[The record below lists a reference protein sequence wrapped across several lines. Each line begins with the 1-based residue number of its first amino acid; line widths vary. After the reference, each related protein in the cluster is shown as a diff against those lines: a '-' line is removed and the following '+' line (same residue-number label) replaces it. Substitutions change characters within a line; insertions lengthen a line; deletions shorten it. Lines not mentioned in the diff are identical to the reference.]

1 MYEPRKNLTIFLY
14 YCFRKRLFGRSL
26 SQRRFHRLSESIDRE
41 YSNRE
46 MDGEFIDPHILTEEE
61 IMNKYW
67 KLMVRIY
74 RIFSY
79 FGQIL
84 LKCKDECKMFTKYLS
99 PLQTSTT
106 SISHAFQRWLS
117 LTASAVIFWTS
128 VLICRWLTT
137 DPTLSGILSFIFPIL
152 IIPILAS
159 IYAEV
164 NYECSNVLKVI
175 CTFHSCNVSPYSN
188 IF

>member
-1 MYEPRKNLTIFLY
+1 
-14 YCFRKRLFGRSL
+14 
-26 SQRRFHRLSESIDRE
+26 
-41 YSNRE
+41 
-46 MDGEFIDPHILTEEE
+46 
-61 IMNKYW
+61 
-67 KLMVRIY
+67 
-74 RIFSY
+74 
-79 FGQIL
+79 
-84 LKCKDECKMFTKYLS
+84 MFTKYLS

-175 CTFHSCNVSPYSN
+175 CTFHSCNVPPILQFYMTWKFLYPNSKPYSSPTTSVYFQQKN
-188 IF
+188 G

>member
-1 MYEPRKNLTIFLY
+1 MEAPGKNIPNFQLLWPNII
-14 YCFRKRLFGRSL
+14 
-26 SQRRFHRLSESIDRE
+26 H
-41 YSNRE
+41 
-46 MDGEFIDPHILTEEE
+46 
-61 IMNKYW
+61 
-67 KLMVRIY
+67 
-74 RIFSY
+74 
-79 FGQIL
+79 
-84 LKCKDECKMFTKYLS
+84 LKCKDECKMLNKILS

-117 LTASAVIFWTS
+117 LTASAVTFWTS

-164 NYECSNVLKVI
+164 NYECNNVLQVI
-175 CTFHSCNVSPYSN
+175 CIFHWYNVSPDSTILTYHFYIRIPKIILLLSSK
-188 IF
+188 

>member
-1 MYEPRKNLTIFLY
+1 MEANGKNI
-14 YCFRKRLFGRSL
+14 
-26 SQRRFHRLSESIDRE
+26 Q
-41 YSNRE
+41 
-46 MDGEFIDPHILTEEE
+46 
-61 IMNKYW
+61 
-67 KLMVRIY
+67 
-74 RIFSY
+74 IFSY
-79 FGQIL
+79 LGQI
-84 LKCKDECKMFTKYLS
+84 LKCKDVCKMCNKYLW

-188 IF
+188 ILWPGNFYIQILNFIDLLQLVYTSNKRTASNVKILVDNAN

>member
-1 MYEPRKNLTIFLY
+1 MEANGKNIPNF
-14 YCFRKRLFGRSL
+14 
-26 SQRRFHRLSESIDRE
+26 Q
-41 YSNRE
+41 
-46 MDGEFIDPHILTEEE
+46 
-61 IMNKYW
+61 
-67 KLMVRIY
+67 
-74 RIFSY
+74 
-79 FGQIL
+79 L
-84 LKCKDECKMFTKYLS
+84 LWPNNITKDEGKMFNKILW

-117 LTASAVIFWTS
+117 LTASAVTFWTS

-164 NYECSNVLKVI
+164 NYECNNVLQVI
-175 CTFHSCNVSPYSN
+175 CICHGYNFFSDSKINFYIQILKSSLLISCK
-188 IF
+188 

>member
-1 MYEPRKNLTIFLY
+1 MNHGKNFTILLY
-14 YCFRKRLFGRSL
+14 YCFRKRLFGRASR
-26 SQRRFHRLSESIDRE
+26 QREFHRLSESIDRE
-41 YSNRE
+41 CSHKEPDEDTIN
-46 MDGEFIDPHILTEEE
+46 PHIMTEEE

-67 KLMVRIY
+67 KLMVRLYQIS
-74 RIFSY
+74 SY
-79 FGQIL
+79 FGQA
-84 LKCKDECKMFTKYLS
+84 LKCKDKHKMINKILS

-117 LTASAVIFWTS
+117 LTASAVTFWTS

-164 NYECSNVLKVI
+164 NYECNNVLQVI
-175 CTFHSCNVSPYSN
+175 CIFH
-188 IF
+188 

>member
-1 MYEPRKNLTIFLY
+1 MFN
-14 YCFRKRLFGRSL
+14 
-26 SQRRFHRLSESIDRE
+26 
-41 YSNRE
+41 
-46 MDGEFIDPHILTEEE
+46 EF
-61 IMNKYW
+61 
-67 KLMVRIY
+67 
-74 RIFSY
+74 
-79 FGQIL
+79 
-84 LKCKDECKMFTKYLS
+84 LS

-188 IF
+188 NMTWKFLYPNSKPYSSLTTSVYFQQKNG